1 MSTLTSA
8 PHVAFFMLFWIL
20 SLAADHPEVPEKA
33 GDDVTLQCQAPRDAQ
48 INMLE
53 WSRPDLESDPYIFRF
68 IPGESTTRNQ
78 HSSYHHRV
86 NLSDPEMKGG
96 DLSVVLKNVSVS
108 DTGTYRCRVGISGGG
123 KPKVYSTI
131 QLIVSDLIVEVPCG
145 DNATLQ
151 FKTAYPSISDVNLTR
166 PDLKPDTIFCYNNK
180 SLNTDDQN
188 PSFKD
193 RVELV
198 DRDLKDGDVSLTLK
212 NVNINDTGTYEC
224 HVRAAGPK
232 RRRRAT
238 TDEKPIRTISIIR
251 LQVTEPGARGN
262 GGLAAGVVFLVAAVA
277 AVVGGLM
284 YKRRRDNRPK
294 PPAADEA
301 GDTSTPLTT

>member
-1 MSTLTSA
+1 MNVSNSCISNFCFLLF
-8 PHVAFFMLFWIL
+8 PIFFMCL
-20 SLAADHPEVPEKA
+20 DHPEVPEKA

-131 QLIVSDLIVEVPCG
+131 QLIVSGEFLG
-145 DNATLQ
+145 L
-151 FKTAYPSISDVNLTR
+151 
-166 PDLKPDTIFCYNNK
+166 
-180 SLNTDDQN
+180 SLCVYVTFVF
-188 PSFKD
+188 SK
-193 RVELV
+193 
-198 DRDLKDGDVSLTLK
+198 DVSDSINALK
-212 NVNINDTGTYEC
+212 
-224 HVRAAGPK
+224 
-232 RRRRAT
+232 
-238 TDEKPIRTISIIR
+238 
-251 LQVTEPGARGN
+251 
-262 GGLAAGVVFLVAAVA
+262 
-277 AVVGGLM
+277 
-284 YKRRRDNRPK
+284 
-294 PPAADEA
+294 
-301 GDTSTPLTT
+301 